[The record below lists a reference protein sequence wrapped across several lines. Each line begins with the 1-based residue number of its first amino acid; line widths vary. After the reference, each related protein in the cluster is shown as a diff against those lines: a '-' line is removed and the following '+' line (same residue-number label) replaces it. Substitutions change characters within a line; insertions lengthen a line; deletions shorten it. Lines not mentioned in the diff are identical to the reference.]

1 MISQKPSLP
10 RPEQQSLQPSQP
22 QLRLQHPLYSPSV
35 PTDATA
41 QERRWLI
48 AGLCLLA
55 LALLGAVWGTHIA
68 NLLQNIWGLQLNAH
82 GHTHLYAHGHPFI
95 DARSFWQI
103 PNTLDVLSNL
113 PFALGGAWGL
123 RLVYKASFLPGP
135 TRAAATVFFTGLML
149 TCIGSSI
156 YHWAPSPW
164 GLAID
169 RMGMAV
175 AFAGV
180 LGLAAADKISLR
192 AASITSGAMLIAAA
206 LAIGVNYLAGLVLPW
221 AVVQFGGVALV
232 LWAAGQSS
240 LAGSLRVRWGLLIG
254 LYGLAKLLEL
264 GDETVYHATQGWVS
278 GHTLKHVAASL
289 AALPIIGAII
299 AVRDAKIQPAGTL
312 SAQSARSTT

>member
-1 MISQKPSLP
+1 MTSPKKWLP
-10 RPEQQSLQPSQP
+10 RPMQESLHPSPQPLP
-22 QLRLQHPLYSPSV
+22 QHPLHSLRV
-35 PTDATA
+35 VQVATA
-41 QERRWLI
+41 QERRWLK

-55 LALLGAVWGTHIA
+55 LALLGAIWGTQIA
-68 NLLQNIWGLQLNAH
+68 NLLQNMWGLQLNAH

-123 RLVYKASFLPGP
+123 RLVHKASFLPGP
-135 TRAAATVFFTGLML
+135 TRAAAAVFFTGLLL

-192 AASITSGAMLIAAA
+192 AASITSGSMLIAAA
-206 LAIGVNYLAGLVLPW
+206 LAIGVNYSAGLVLPW

-232 LWAAGQSS
+232 LWAAWQSS
-240 LAGSLRVRWGLLIG
+240 LAGSLRVRWGVLIA
-254 LYGLAKLLEL
+254 LYALAKLLEL
-264 GDETVYHATQGWVS
+264 GDETIYHATQGWVS
-278 GHTLKHVAASL
+278 GHTLKHIAASL
-289 AALPIIGAII
+289 AALPVIGAII
-299 AVRDAKIQPAGTL
+299 TAHEAKTQTT
-312 SAQSARSTT
+312 AR